1 MATLVSD
8 PHGVDGVPG
17 GAAERDAALAE
28 GLHAGRREA
37 FEQLYELY
45 RGRIYNLTLRIVQ
58 SPEDACDITH
68 DVFVKAFRK
77 LPDSPVTGL
86 HLTPWL
92 YRVALNASYDHLR
105 TRRVHRHIDDVGADR
120 RPAPVDTFEQAEMG
134 RLVEESLAALS
145 ARHRAVLVLKD
156 IHGLR
161 HGEIAEILGVSRG
174 ATETLLHRARRAFRA
189 AYLDLTH
196 DAPRSRTA
204 EKWSAAG
211 VGIGV
216 VLHEVPLPAA
226 LQGGFPFAAAGGAW
240 AGAAAG
246 AGAAGGAAGATA
258 VAGVAAGGA
267 GTAGG
272 SSAGLTLA
280 AGGLL
285 AKAGGAVSV
294 KIAAAVIAASCAAGG
309 GVAAYEAGT
318 LHGTRDKVPDTAQVH
333 TPATAGPKKA
343 GADTAGK
350 RGKAAPAPV
359 VAAGAATGR
368 RAAARQVGR
377 AKQGD
382 RGATGGASA
391 RSQESAHGKTAVK
404 SHVGKGAARTERGKP
419 ATAKGATTVNQSG
432 RSAVSAGQPDQPG
445 GPGQPDKRGETD

>member
-196 DAPRSRTA
+196 DAPRSRSA

-246 AGAAGGAAGATA
+246 AGAAGGATGATA
-258 VAGVAAGGA
+258 AGVAAGGA
-267 GTAGG
+267 GITGG

-294 KIAAAVIAASCAAGG
+294 KIAAVVVAASCAAGG

-318 LHGTRDKVPDTAQVH
+318 LQGTRDKAPDTSQVH
-333 TPATAGPKKA
+333 TPATAEPKRA
-343 GADTAGK
+343 GADTAGA

-359 VAAGAATGR
+359 VAAGAAAGH
-368 RAAARQVGR
+368 RAATQRAGR

-382 RGATGGASA
+382 RGATGRASA
-391 RSQESAHGKTAVK
+391 KSQESLHGKSAAK
-404 SHVGKGAARTERGKP
+404 SRVGKGAVRTERGKP
-419 ATAKGATTVNQSG
+419 VTATGAATVNQSG
-432 RSAVSAGQPDQPG
+432 RSAASAGAPDQSG
-445 GPGQPDKRGETD
+445 GPGQPGKPGETD